1 MKKRILGLPLILTIA
16 ALIVVVSVSV
26 IYTEGDG
33 EVQGEPGISE
43 STQGLDSDVVKQLPM
58 SNAADEI
65 YRLWQSAGYQD
76 FAGIS
81 FDNESW
87 TVVLYWKDGTLPT
100 QMDTLVTELRETV
113 PIRVVNTTYSLEEMQ
128 TESKRLLGLGTMDG
142 VDVNEAGPNGDFSAI
157 KVGID
162 MSGDLTPEQKIEAAK
177 QVITSTY
184 PLEFKVTRELVPNRS
199 RWDDS
204 EPFYGGAAID
214 HSLGWGDY
222 FYCSTGFA
230 VTTDSDE
237 EGMLT
242 AAHCHYGWDYNTP
255 EGDLYVGTVSNPS
268 SCTNDASTLLDETY
282 SPRVYVGDWEG
293 SSSVSVA
300 GWEYPT
306 VGQYL
311 YVSGGLSGEHR
322 VRVESTLLRRCNSLN
337 LAVRPIKAIDE
348 TGHRSAWRFN

>member
-81 FDNESW
+81 FDNDSW

-214 HSLGWGDY
+214 YCNLVQMGSRLADGGD
-222 FYCSTGFA
+222 
-230 VTTDSDE
+230 
-237 EGMLT
+237 
-242 AAHCHYGWDYNTP
+242 
-255 EGDLYVGTVSNPS
+255 
-268 SCTNDASTLLDETY
+268 
-282 SPRVYVGDWEG
+282 
-293 SSSVSVA
+293 
-300 GWEYPT
+300 
-306 VGQYL
+306 
-311 YVSGGLSGEHR
+311 SGGPVFVGNTAYGLHHGWQYDLWPFTRDLFSR
-322 VRVESTLLRRCNSLN
+322 ADL
-337 LAVRPIKAIDE
+337 IDE
-348 TGHRSAWRFN
+348 ALWTNIATD

>member
-100 QMDTLVTELRETV
+100 QMDALVTELRETV

-204 EPFYGGAAID
+204 KPFYGGAAID
-214 HSLGWGDY
+214 YSLG
-222 FYCSTGFA
+222 
-230 VTTDSDE
+230 
-237 EGMLT
+237 
-242 AAHCHYGWDYNTP
+242 
-255 EGDLYVGTVSNPS
+255 
-268 SCTNDASTLLDETY
+268 
-282 SPRVYVGDWEG
+282 
-293 SSSVSVA
+293 
-300 GWEYPT
+300 
-306 VGQYL
+306 
-311 YVSGGLSGEHR
+311 
-322 VRVESTLLRRCNSLN
+322 
-337 LAVRPIKAIDE
+337 
-348 TGHRSAWRFN
+348 